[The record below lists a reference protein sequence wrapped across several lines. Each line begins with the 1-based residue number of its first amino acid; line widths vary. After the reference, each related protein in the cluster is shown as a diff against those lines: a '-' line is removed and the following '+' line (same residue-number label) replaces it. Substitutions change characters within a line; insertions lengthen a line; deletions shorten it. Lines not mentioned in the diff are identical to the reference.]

1 MGKFF
6 AILERLYYLVYT
18 CAWLGLTDWLEKS
31 GTFER
36 IFKRPMAYWHGI
48 VILLFFVA
56 LSIVLPDI
64 VNSDIGSCPAVPV
77 CRLQAWAQV
86 DTAIRSLLMFCVAVY
101 SLLYIITL

>member
-64 VNSDIGSCPAVPV
+64 VNSVIGVALLFLFVGYKLGTS
-77 CRLQAWAQV
+77 
-86 DTAIRSLLMFCVAVY
+86 DTAIRSLLCFVWQ
-101 SLLYIITL
+101 STPWLYIITL

>member
-64 VNSDIGSCPAVPV
+64 VNCIIGVA
-77 CRLQAWAQV
+77 
-86 DTAIRSLLMFCVAVY
+86 LLFLFVGY
-101 SLLYIITL
+101 KLGHK